1 MQISERLNFNSK
13 LMDFCL
19 RATQW
24 KEDGPQEALLEN
36 YNYCIQKV
44 IIAEQIYRAE
54 LIRPR
59 PGVPVR
65 AEEEE

>member
-44 IIAEQIYRAE
+44 IIAEQIYRSE
-54 LIRPR
+54 LTRPR

>member
-44 IIAEQIYRAE
+44 IIAEQIYRSE

-59 PGVPVR
+59 HGVPVR

>member
-24 KEDGPQEALLEN
+24 KEDGPQESLLEN

-44 IIAEQIYRAE
+44 IIAEQIYRSE

>member
-1 MQISERLNFNSK
+1 
-13 LMDFCL
+13 MDFCL

>member
-1 MQISERLNFNSK
+1 
-13 LMDFCL
+13 MDFCL

-44 IIAEQIYRAE
+44 IIAEQIYRSE

>member
-13 LMDFCL
+13 VMDFCL

-24 KEDGPQEALLEN
+24 REDGPQDALLEN
-36 YNYCIQKV
+36 YNFCLQKV

-54 LIRPR
+54 LNRPR

-65 AEEEE
+65 AVEEE

>member
-1 MQISERLNFNSK
+1 MQISERLNFNNK
-13 LMDFCL
+13 IMDFCL

-24 KEDGPQEALLEN
+24 KEDGPQDALLEN
-36 YNYCIQKV
+36 FNYCVQKV

-54 LIRPR
+54 LTRPR

-65 AEEEE
+65 AVEEE